1 MTARYRRHRAGE
13 RETSLERLGRVCD
26 DAFRTS
32 PTTTERRSDTMMKI
46 TRTER
51 IMPGSTGDAASIILS
66 DRRGRVAS
74 AG

>member
-1 MTARYRRHRAGE
+1 
-13 RETSLERLGRVCD
+13 
-26 DAFRTS
+26 
-32 PTTTERRSDTMMKI
+32 MMKI